1 MNERSAL
8 MAVLGAPD
16 AEHLEPLPRTM
27 VVVAHPDDETVG
39 AGSRLPRLGQ
49 AQFVYVT
56 DGAPRDG
63 LDAARHGYTPA
74 EYAQARR
81 REIEA
86 MLALCGV
93 SSRQVAGLECP
104 DQQAAL
110 NLAELAQKLAQ
121 QFARSRVEAVL
132 THSYEG
138 GHPDHDAAAF
148 VAHAAAALTAK
159 RGGARPELVE
169 MAMFHLSSEGIR
181 ACEFLPD
188 ANADTGMVTIQLTP
202 EEQAHKRALLACFT
216 TQRETLKGLPMEV
229 ERFRPAPR
237 YDFAAPPHQ
246 GKLLYECHP
255 WGMTGERFRAL
266 AAQALKELGLEG
278 RL

>member
-1 MNERSAL
+1 MKQGSAL
-8 MAVLGAPD
+8 MAVLGAPNAD
-16 AEHLEPLPRTM
+16 HLEPLPRTM

-39 AGSRLPRLGQ
+39 AGSRLPRLAQ
-49 AQFVYVT
+49 AQFAYVT

-63 LDAARHGYTPA
+63 LDASRHGYTPA

-86 MLALCGV
+86 ALALCGV
-93 SSRQVAGLECP
+93 SSRQVLGLECP

-110 NLAELAQKLAQ
+110 NLAELAEKLAQ
-121 QFARSRVEAVL
+121 QFAQRRVEAVL

-148 VAHAAAALTAK
+148 VAHAAAALMSA
-159 RGGARPELVE
+159 RGQARPELVE
-169 MAMFHLSSEGIR
+169 MAMFHLGPDGVR
-181 ACEFLPD
+181 ALEFLPD
-188 ANADTGMVTIQLTP
+188 ANADTGMATIQLTP
-202 EEQAHKRALLACFT
+202 EEQTRKRALLACFA

-237 YDFAAPPHQ
+237 YDFAAPPHE

-266 AAQALKELGLEG
+266 AAQALKELALEG